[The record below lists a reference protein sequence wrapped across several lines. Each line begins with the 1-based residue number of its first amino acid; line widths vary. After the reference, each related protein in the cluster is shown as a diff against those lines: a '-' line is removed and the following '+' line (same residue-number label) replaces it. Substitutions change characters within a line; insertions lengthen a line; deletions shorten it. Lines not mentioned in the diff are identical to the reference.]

1 MCGIVGYIGCSEKR
15 EIILNGLKELE
26 YRGYDSAGMAV
37 MSQKNDDKKT
47 AKEIAFFKAT
57 GKLENLAKK
66 SEGFSSSGE
75 GVAIGHTRWAT
86 HGKPTEIN
94 AHPHLGEHSFVI
106 HNGIIENY
114 KELKEELEAKGVKFV
129 SQTDTEVIVHLFE
142 EILKENGGDTLKAY
156 ESAVKRLRGAYAT
169 LLITKL
175 EPGKIFFAKNAAPL
189 IVAKD
194 ANGGIFFAS
203 SDAALIGVADE
214 AAYLDDGAYGV
225 AGTDEIKIFANG
237 KDINLSF
244 SKLAKDK
251 SYAQKEG
258 YKFFMEK
265 EIYEQSAV
273 VAETLM
279 GRIKDGEVSLEKID
293 AQALEDVDEVIFCAC
308 GTSYHAALAASYFFE
323 RLAKIRAKVEIASEF
338 RYREPLLNKNSLF
351 IVISQSGET
360 ADTLEALKIAKNA
373 RLKTLAVCN
382 VDNSSIVRLADA
394 TVLTRAG
401 IEKGV
406 ASTKAF
412 ATQVVTLWMLA
423 LQIAQAKA
431 SISKEE
437 LKSEIAA
444 LLHVPQILNISKEP
458 QERIRRLAKH
468 YLHGHGFF
476 FIGRDIF
483 YPLALEGALKLKEIS
498 YLHAEGYPA
507 GEMKHGPIALADERL
522 FTIALMPQTVL
533 YETTKSNVEELAARD
548 AYILA
553 ISPEEFELSD
563 DFIKT
568 SKQAHPMSEF
578 FEMMII
584 LQLFALEIAVRLGND
599 VDMPRNLAKSV
610 TVE

>member
-156 ESAVKRLRGAYAT
+156 ESTVKRLRGAYAT

-293 AQALEDVDEVIFCAC
+293 AQALKDTEEVIFCAC

-522 FTIALMPQTVL
+522 FTIALMPKTVL
-533 YETTKSNVEELAARD
+533 YEKTKSNVEELAARD